1 MNEHI
6 SDDLRHVEIF
16 ERLSDAEFLQI
27 RALCQEIHVPAGQVI
42 FHEGDDGDTLFLI
55 ERGCVRVSIHT
66 RSPQNTFAQGTIN
79 MLYAGQCFGEMVLLG
94 GATRSATITAVDDC
108 TLLVLKVD
116 DFARLCDTDPS
127 IGYRVMHNL
136 ASDLAYKLR
145 ASNLLLRGNI
155 RWQGDELSR
164 RSSR

>member
-1 MNEHI
+1 MNEYPAD
-6 SDDLRHVEIF
+6 SLRQVEIF
-16 ERLSDAEFLQI
+16 ERLSDAEFLKI
-27 RALCQEIHVPAGQVI
+27 RELCQVLHVPAGQVI
-42 FHEGDDGDTLFLI
+42 FNEGDDGDTLFLI

-94 GATRSATITAVDDC
+94 GSTRSATITAVDDC
-108 TLLVLKVD
+108 TLLVLKAD
-116 DFARLCDTDPS
+116 DFSRLCDTNPS
-127 IGYRVMHNL
+127 IGYRVMYNL